1 MNFFSRYSHYLQVT
15 GGAQG
20 LGRELCFKFA
30 ELGCS
35 IACVDIND
43 KASSETVETIKNTF
57 PGVSAFSYHCDVR
70 SKDDIHKLHEAVKK
84 DLRQVDILVH
94 NAGEVTS
101 QYMTTFEDKYLDHMI
116 DLNLKSHFWVSKY

>member
-1 MNFFSRYSHYLQVT
+1 MQVT

-70 SKDDIHKLHEAVKK
+70 SKDDIQKLHEAVKK

-101 QYMTTFEDKYLDHMI
+101 QYMTTFDDKYLDHMI
-116 DLNLKSHFWVSKY
+116 DLNLKSHFWVSNKCI